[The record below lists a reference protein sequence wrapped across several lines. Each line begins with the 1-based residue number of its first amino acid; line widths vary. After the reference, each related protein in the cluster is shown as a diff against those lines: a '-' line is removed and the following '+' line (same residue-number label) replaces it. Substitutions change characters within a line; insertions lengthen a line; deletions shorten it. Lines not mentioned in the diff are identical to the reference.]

1 MVTRGYG
8 SNTYQQTQV
17 EGVEQ
22 DYLVILLMQALIKF
36 LNRAAYAMADEDHET
51 KADALAKAGAVLSE
65 LVCSLDEEAEAEVA
79 GQLRDLYAHW
89 QAQLVNADIEDD
101 LDTLNYVRQAVKGLA
116 DAWQEAW
123 EKCRRDK
130 NSQAA

>member
-1 MVTRGYG
+1 MAARGYG

-22 DYLVILLMQALIKF
+22 DYLVVLLTQALIKF
-36 LNRAAYAMADEDHET
+36 LNRAAHAMADGDFEGRAT
-51 KADALAKAGAVLSE
+51 ALAKAGAVLSE
-65 LVCSLDEEAEAEVA
+65 LACSLDDEAGGELT
-79 GQLRDLYAHW
+79 GNLRDLYTHW
-89 QAQLVNADIEDD
+89 QIKLIDADIEDD

-123 EKCRRDK
+123 DKCQREK
-130 NSQAA
+130 NTEAA

>member
-1 MVTRGYG
+1 MAARGYG

-36 LNRAAYAMADEDHET
+36 LNRAAHAMADGDLE
-51 KADALAKAGAVLSE
+51 AKGTSLGRAGAVLSE
-65 LVCSLDEEAEAEVA
+65 LVCSLDDEAGGELA
-79 GQLRDLYAHW
+79 GSLRDLYTHW
-89 QAQLVNADIEDD
+89 QVKLIDADIEDD
-101 LDTLNYVRQAVKGLA
+101 LDTLNYVRQAAKGLA

-123 EKCRRDK
+123 DKCQREK
-130 NSQAA
+130 NSEAA